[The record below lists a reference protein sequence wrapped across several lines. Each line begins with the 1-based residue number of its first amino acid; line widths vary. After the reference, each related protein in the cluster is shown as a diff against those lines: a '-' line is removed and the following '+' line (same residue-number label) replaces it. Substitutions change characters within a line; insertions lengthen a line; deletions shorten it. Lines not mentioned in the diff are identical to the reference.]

1 MINIKLKCDTPDV
14 KGAQCI
20 LTMDG
25 HANYSDGNDIVC
37 SAASAI
43 VYSLLGFL
51 DNFYPGNFSLYMTSG
66 HLELVVKDYKE
77 DLITAFEVVHIGLE
91 QIAFQYPKNVNIE
104 LI

>member
-25 HANYSDGNDIVC
+25 HANYSDENDIVC

-43 VYSLLGFL
+43 AYSWLGFL
-51 DNFYPGNFSLYMTSG
+51 DNFYPENFSLYMKEG
-66 HLELVVKDYKE
+66 HLGLVVENYKKD
-77 DLITAFEVVHIGLE
+77 LVTAFEVVHIGLE
-91 QIAFQYPKNVNIE
+91 QIAHKYPENVNIE